1 MGFRRAAA
9 AAAAAAA
16 EAVGCVL
23 VCCVCPCLY
32 LSLSV
37 VFRLQDKLLRNLRTN
52 NFRADDKK
60 GYTPPNVGKKG
71 DTAFHRPRGFR
82 CTCGRWHQ
90 SNGPA
95 GCMRFHGRYTILHVF
110 TITVSEHPNTQ
121 RPVAQALS
129 SPKSQTYVRV
139 TYLICAPPE
148 RVFHLRRAS

>member
-1 MGFRRAAA
+1 MGCALGFRRAAA

-16 EAVGCVL
+16 EAVCCVL
-23 VCCVCPCLY
+23 VCCVCPCLH

-95 GCMRFHGRYTILHVF
+95 GCMRFHGTLFFACSSSLYHNGLNGLWH
-110 TITVSEHPNTQ
+110 EH
-121 RPVAQALS
+121 
-129 SPKSQTYVRV
+129 SPLRNFKRTYG
-139 TYLICAPPE
+139 
-148 RVFHLRRAS
+148 

>member
-1 MGFRRAAA
+1 MIRSRPLLVYRPSASLKDLFFSGFPEITAFTLERMTKR
-9 AAAAAAA
+9 
-16 EAVGCVL
+16 G
-23 VCCVCPCLY
+23 
-32 LSLSV
+32 
-37 VFRLQDKLLRNLRTN
+37 
-52 NFRADDKK
+52 
-60 GYTPPNVGKKG
+60 TPPQKNVEKMG
-71 DTAFHRPRGFR
+71 DTAFRRPRGCR